1 MKNGIVLDSKK
12 VVDKVFTPA
21 AKGYRP
27 LEVDE
32 FLDIVADDYDA
43 FAEQIE
49 KLKKE
54 NENLKKSFD
63 NLTKQ
68 NYDLEAKLALYQNKV
83 SNIGENLEVSRSNLD
98 LLNRIRAL
106 EKALYKAGIDP
117 TKIK

>member
-12 VVDKVFTPA
+12 VVDKAFSASV
-21 AKGYRP
+21 KGYRT

-32 FLDIVADDYDA
+32 FLDIVAEDYDT
-43 FAEQIE
+43 FFSQIDKFNKE
-49 KLKKE
+49 IDSLKKTI
-54 NENLKKSFD
+54 N

-83 SNIGENLEVSRSNLD
+83 SVIDDDLKVSRSNLD
-98 LLNRIRAL
+98 LLNRIQKL
-106 EKALYKAGIDP
+106 ENALYKAGIDP